1 MERISECRAHDV
13 VDGEVERGVE
23 DLEEPHDGRDVEEPD
38 GDGQEPAV
46 AAIQSLFH
54 SARLKSGK
62 KEISI
67 STLHQRFIIRT
78 SHIK

>member
-1 MERISECRAHDV
+1 MERISEGGAHDV

-67 STLHQRFIIRT
+67 STLHQHFIIRT